1 MKLVQAL
8 AAAAALTVWA
18 LPLQA
23 APDERVLAAARAA
36 EPALVASL
44 REMVSIESGTTDR
57 AGLNRMAD
65 YAEQRLKELGL
76 SVQRRPTS
84 AGNSDLLVAQAKG
97 SGRRRLMLI
106 AHMDTV
112 YPTGILASQPLRQ
125 DGNRLYGPGIADDK
139 GGMAVILHALAML
152 RDLGWTDYAQLTVL
166 FNGDEESGSYGSG
179 EAIAALGAEHDAVL
193 SFEPIVAKAVAKAE
207 GVLLSAAGATSL
219 TMEVKGRQAHAGAA
233 PEQGRNALIELAHQ
247 VLASRDIAKAIP
259 GAQLNWTVMNSG
271 KTRNQIPDVAVAS
284 ADVRLTAAGAAEQL
298 VAAMRT
304 QVAAQR
310 LVPDT
315 ETSISMGEGRP
326 PFVGGART
334 LALAKRAQ
342 AIYAELDGRPL
353 LLHPGT
359 GGGTDAGYAERSGKP
374 AVLESLGLPG
384 WGYHAKDEYVELDS
398 IVPRLYLTTRLLMDL
413 GRD

>member
-65 YAEQRLKELGL
+65 YAEQRLKALGL

>member
-1 MKLVQAL
+1 MKRVQAL
-8 AAAAALTVWA
+8 VAEAALSMLA

-36 EPALVASL
+36 EPALVTSL
-44 REMVSIESGTTDR
+44 REMVAIESGTTDR

-65 YAEQRLKELGL
+65 YAEQRLKVLGL
-76 SVQRRPTS
+76 SVQRRPTT
-84 AGNSDLLVAQAKG
+84 AGNSDLLVAQAQG
-97 SGRRRLMLI
+97 HGRRRLMLI

-112 YPTGILASQPLRQ
+112 YPTDILASQPLRQ

-139 GGMAVILHALAML
+139 GGMAVILHVLAML

-179 EAIAALGAEHDAVL
+179 ETIAALGAEHDVVL
-193 SFEPIVAKAVAKAE
+193 SFEPIVAKAMAKAE

-384 WGYHAKDEYVELDS
+384 WGYHAKDEYIELDS